1 MANAGTVEID
11 VEIKGAEEVKQE
23 FNAIAQAGK
32 SLADTVAPANEK
44 LSEGLGSVGESIF
57 GLSDSLAELKGGFA
71 AVSSAGGSG
80 FMSLLGPIGAV
91 AAAGYALFETFE
103 SLTNSTEKA
112 ERKQKAMSSAAK
124 DLQVKLK
131 TLAQEG
137 VVLASH
143 EMKEFT
149 KVTLLAQVAKKR
161 FQFALDKVTTKTVEF
176 IQAEEKLTKIK
187 ERMAYLEKEGLTRSE
202 VIRHFRH
209 KMIDATDQLT
219 EAEER
224 FNKAIEKGLKNED
237 AAAKKIEDAR
247 KKYLEHRATSAEALK
262 AKIQENVQ
270 VKKSLE
276 LAKAQA
282 ILSDTDFKAKKI
294 EIEQRATLALI
305 QAKRNKDDKAALSI
319 QNKKIQ
325 SELNGLDELKI
336 TNQQAAFQ
344 RRKFAEE
351 EQKRIDEEEKRRR
364 ERMRASSK
372 ASKSQRE
379 AKERLEEQ
387 ARLRRIAEE
396 SRITQLEISMEED
409 SVQKQINLASNKFNT
424 QLQLAQDNYNLQK
437 IALLEYQAEVQ
448 NIEEM
453 DRMKRQRAEEEQLK
467 LLQQKQLDASMFDA
481 QQIENDF
488 VRENELLRLK
498 YEQRFLLAKGNQ
510 EKITELSRRYSIERQ
525 NLIDNEAKQSEQSVN
540 SFFSNMGQ
548 GLAEV
553 AMSSIIM
560 GESFKKGIGVLLMSL
575 AKQAGVQ
582 ALMETAK
589 GIAASANPLTAALA
603 SAHFAAAGKF
613 AVAAGFAGAT
623 GASLGGGGGGVPSG
637 AGGGGGVM
645 GTTETAPSIQR
656 EEATS
661 SELTFNVNFAG
672 AVIYDT
678 KKAAEQALADRV
690 TKVMNES
697 RRGKPQRRNS

>member
-32 SLADTVAPANEK
+32 SLAETVAPANEK
-44 LSEGLGSVGESIF
+44 LSEGLGSMGESIF
-57 GLSDSLAELKGGFA
+57 GLTDSLQELQGGFA
-71 AVSSAGGSG
+71 AVSAAGGSG
-80 FMSLLGPIGAV
+80 FMALLGPIGAV
-91 AAAGYALFETFE
+91 AAAGYALSETFE
-103 SLTNSTEKA
+103 ALASSAEKS
-112 ERKQKAMSSAAK
+112 EIKQKAMSSAAK
-124 DLQVKLK
+124 DLQSKLK
-131 TLAQEG
+131 TLAEEG
-137 VVLASH
+137 VVLASN

-149 KVTLLAQVAKKR
+149 KVTLLAEVAKKR
-161 FQFALDKVTTKTVEF
+161 FQFALNKVTEKTVDYIKAEDDLKAAKQNLIK
-176 IQAEEKLTKIK
+176 IQNKEIQQAGEIHYANILLTQAKQNLTK
-187 ERMAYLEKEGLTRSE
+187 
-202 VIRHFRH
+202 
-209 KMIDATDQLT
+209 
-219 EAEER
+219 AEND

-237 AAAKKIEDAR
+237 AAAKKIENAR

-364 ERMRASSK
+364 ERMRAASK
-372 ASKSQRE
+372 ASRSQRD

-437 IALLEYQAEVQ
+437 IALLEYQAEVE
-448 NIEEM
+448 NIEEI
-453 DRMKRQRAEEEQLK
+453 DRLKRQRRQEGELNTLQSQL
-467 LLQQKQLDASMFDA
+467 LDAAMFDA

-510 EKITELSRRYSIERQ
+510 EKITELNRRYSIERQ
-525 NLIDNEAKQSEQSVN
+525 NIIDNEAKQSEQSVN

-613 AVAAGFAGAT
+613 ALAAGVAGVT
-623 GASLGGGGGGVPSG
+623 GAGLGGGGGGGGGVPS
-637 AGGGGGVM
+637 GGGVM